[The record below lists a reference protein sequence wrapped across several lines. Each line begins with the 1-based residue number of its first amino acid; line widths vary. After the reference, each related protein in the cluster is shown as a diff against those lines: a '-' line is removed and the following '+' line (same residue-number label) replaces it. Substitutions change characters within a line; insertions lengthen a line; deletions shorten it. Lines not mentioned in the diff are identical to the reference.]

1 MKRIILAFDSFK
13 GCASSQEIAAAARQ
27 GITDC
32 LAGCEV
38 VTVPVADGGE
48 GTAEAICASLPV
60 ERVSCRVHDPLM
72 CLIEATYGITAD
84 GTTAVMEMAAASGLP
99 LVPPE
104 KRNPLLTT
112 TWGTGE
118 MIADALS
125 RGCRRIVMGIGGSA
139 TNDAGTGLLAALG
152 YRFLDDQGE
161 ELFPAGKNLERID
174 RIDESGAN
182 EALRETTFTIACD
195 VNNPFYGTRGAAAIY
210 APQKGASPDD
220 VAFLEKGMV
229 HYARVIESSKHID
242 ISTIP
247 GAGAAGGLGGGML
260 PFLRAEL
267 HSGIDI
273 VLEMLRF
280 DEIIRGADLILTGEG
295 KLDRQTGMG
304 KALGGVLRH
313 AKREQVPVIA
323 LGGCVEDCEVL
334 NQMGFAG
341 VFSIQPAP
349 VSLQQ
354 AMDRAFALQNIR
366 QVVSQIMRTL
376 QIVNHG

>member
-1 MKRIILAFDSFK
+1 
-13 GCASSQEIAAAARQ
+13 
-27 GITDC
+27 
-32 LAGCEV
+32 
-38 VTVPVADGGE
+38 
-48 GTAEAICASLPV
+48 
-60 ERVSCRVHDPLM
+60 
-72 CLIEATYGITAD
+72 
-84 GTTAVMEMAAASGLP
+84 MAP
-99 LVPPE
+99 H
-104 KRNPLLTT
+104 
-112 TWGTGE
+112 
-118 MIADALS
+118 
-125 RGCRRIVMGIGGSA
+125 
-139 TNDAGTGLLAALG
+139 
-152 YRFLDDQGE
+152 
-161 ELFPAGKNLERID
+161 
-174 RIDESGAN
+174 
-182 EALRETTFTIACD
+182 
-195 VNNPFYGTRGAAAIY
+195 
-210 APQKGASPDD
+210 KGASPEE
-220 VAFLEKGMV
+220 VALVGKGLV
-229 HYARVIESSKHID
+229 PYARVVESSKPLD
-242 ISTIP
+242 ISAIP

>member
-1 MKRIILAFDSFK
+1 M
-13 GCASSQEIAAAARQ
+13 
-27 GITDC
+27 
-32 LAGCEV
+32 
-38 VTVPVADGGE
+38 
-48 GTAEAICASLPV
+48 
-60 ERVSCRVHDPLM
+60 
-72 CLIEATYGITAD
+72 
-84 GTTAVMEMAAASGLP
+84 
-99 LVPPE
+99 
-104 KRNPLLTT
+104 
-112 TWGTGE
+112 
-118 MIADALS
+118 
-125 RGCRRIVMGIGGSA
+125 
-139 TNDAGTGLLAALG
+139 
-152 YRFLDDQGE
+152 
-161 ELFPAGKNLERID
+161 
-174 RIDESGAN
+174 
-182 EALRETTFTIACD
+182 
-195 VNNPFYGTRGAAAIY
+195 
-210 APQKGASPDD
+210 
-220 VAFLEKGMV
+220 
-229 HYARVIESSKHID
+229 
-242 ISTIP
+242 
-247 GAGAAGGLGGGML
+247 GGGML

-304 KALGGVLRH
+304 KALGGVLCH
-313 AKREQVPVIA
+313 AQREQVPVIA